1 MRFAAGPARALL
13 VYAVLALAARAGAF
27 PASRKTTVSS
37 IHKQLR
43 LSQDPRMQED
53 MHNWPSTCGRRT
65 HDRNPIASDILRAAI
80 EAIDGNMIVTKQNI
94 QHSWNAAL
102 NGQLRV
108 MASSANDIAP
118 PEKFSRC
125 AIVGNSGHLLNSE
138 YGAAIDSHDAVL
150 RTNQAP
156 VKGYEKFIGG
166 KTTFR
171 LINRSWYRHYA
182 ETASKALGD
191 TTPLFK
197 SKAVAQ
203 LMSQRGGASAGKSS
217 RGLLE
222 GSAPAGQLQ
231 AEVVRHA
238 EALLAAGDE
247 APEVRA
253 ALLAGVRHSAR
264 RLLSAEMEELLAGA
278 SQGVDEEVIEE
289 EGEESGE
296 GGGEEIGTPHSGEEG
311 EHHGHDEDYGDAHY
325 DDDLRDMEQEFIED
339 ASGRITDQDGSNADL
354 YVGLSAKVR
363 KSISQYVAKDALLY
377 EDGYGDSFWVPLEP
391 NVTMVTLTEPV
402 TQAVAL
408 ELVWRKLK
416 SVRPDVK
423 VRFLGVTAFHVAME
437 LLQRWRLRL
446 LCHHVRTKGGYRP
459 TTGLMATFFMTSNCR
474 KVTLYGFGPSARPN
488 SRGDLTFCHDGHSN
502 DCGTADYDPA
512 TDPGQETHA

>member
-13 VYAVLALAARAGAF
+13 VYA
-27 PASRKTTVSS
+27 
-37 IHKQLR
+37 LR

-65 HDRNPIASDILRAAI
+65 HDRNPIASDILKAAI

-278 SQGVDEEVIEE
+278 SQGVDEE
-289 EGEESGE
+289 
-296 GGGEEIGTPHSGEEG
+296 EG

-402 TQAVAL
+402 TQA
-408 ELVWRKLK
+408 WRW
-416 SVRPDVK
+416 SWAA
-423 VRFLGVTAFHVAME
+423 TA
-437 LLQRWRLRL
+437 
-446 LCHHVRTKGGYRP
+446 P

-474 KVTLYGFGPSARPN
+474 KVTLYGFGPSAPPQLVRAFHYYKGYQART
-488 SRGDLTFCHDGHSN
+488 RGDLTFCHDGHSN